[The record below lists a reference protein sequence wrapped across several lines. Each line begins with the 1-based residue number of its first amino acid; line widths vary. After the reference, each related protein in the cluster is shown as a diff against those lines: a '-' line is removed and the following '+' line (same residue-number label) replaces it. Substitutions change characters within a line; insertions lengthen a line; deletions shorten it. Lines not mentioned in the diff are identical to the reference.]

1 MHWAAA
7 LPLDP
12 AQSVTAAVKVRMGAR
27 CIMDLVPL
35 AAAAV
40 IVVVVLALPPSAA
53 SASGTSGGR
62 LHQHALDGIWTLTN
76 KARGLQAAGRVPGGV
91 YSDLRAAGHLPEDL
105 FYRFNDVAYR
115 WPARENWTY
124 ERSFQVPRGAVAKAK
139 QVLVL
144 HGVDTVADVYLNG
157 HLLGHTDNM
166 FVRYRFDVKDLLK
179 EDAANLL
186 EVHFTSPVLAAAA
199 RAARQAEQYVV
210 PPTCP
215 PANYHGECSVNLLRK
230 MQASFA
236 WDWGPAFP
244 SAGLWKGVALEA
256 YDEAV
261 LRDVGFDASP
271 GASGAWEARV
281 RVHWEAGAGARPA
294 APAATSAV
302 LSVVLAPA
310 DGGAPIASKD
320 VPVTLVPDAHGLG
333 HTDVGLSVPRV
344 SHAGVRRNTC
354 TPPKYFNLVK

>member
-1 MHWAAA
+1 M
-7 LPLDP
+7 
-12 AQSVTAAVKVRMGAR
+12 
-27 CIMDLVPL
+27 
-35 AAAAV
+35 
-40 IVVVVLALPPSAA
+40 
-53 SASGTSGGR
+53 
-62 LHQHALDGIWTLTN
+62 
-76 KARGLQAAGRVPGGV
+76 
-91 YSDLRAAGHLPEDL
+91 
-105 FYRFNDVAYR
+105 
-115 WPARENWTY
+115 
-124 ERSFQVPRGAVAKAK
+124 
-139 QVLVL
+139 VL

-179 EDAANLL
+179 
-186 EVHFTSPVLAAAA
+186 VHFTSPVLAAAA

-333 HTDVGLSVPRV
+333 HTDVGLSVPRFLSSEIKCHALTELMRKFITADPPPRTTEKIV
-344 SHAGVRRNTC
+344 TEDWKRRLTLPLTISHRDSSRDESMPTFSFPNCINPSKFSNSTGKMNC
-354 TPPKYFNLVK
+354 